1 MKGTYMNNKKKN
13 LAALD
18 LFIVQFAHFRTFQK
32 FQSLK
37 TFLAVP

>member
-1 MKGTYMNNKKKN
+1 MKGTYMNNKKI

-18 LFIVQFAHFRTFQK
+18 LFIFIIQTFQK

-37 TFLAVP
+37 KILAVL